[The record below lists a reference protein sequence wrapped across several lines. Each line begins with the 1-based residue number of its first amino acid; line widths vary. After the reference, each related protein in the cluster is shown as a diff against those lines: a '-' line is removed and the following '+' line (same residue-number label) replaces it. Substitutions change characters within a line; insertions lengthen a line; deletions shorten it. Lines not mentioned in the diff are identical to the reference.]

1 MSGPPD
7 GDRGAELVGLYAEFA
22 VDVGSLHLRALL
34 TVAAGETVAVL
45 GPNGA
50 GKTTI
55 LRTLAGL
62 HHIDRGCIRLAGV
75 TLDGGS
81 DGPWVQPER
90 RPVGV
95 VFQDDLLFPHL
106 SAVDNVA
113 FGLRAAGRPRRAAR
127 AEAQEWLARVG
138 LAEVAQLRPA
148 ELSGGQA
155 QRVALARAL
164 VLQPSLLL
172 LDESLS
178 ALDAT
183 SRVATRREL
192 RRALDVY
199 EGSCVLVTHDAVDA
213 IALADRLLILEGG
226 RVVQQG
232 TPAEVVARPRSTFAA
247 DLVGVNLFSGRA
259 SAGAVH
265 VDEGLTLATAS
276 PVEGEVLVKIHPRAV
291 TLHLENPVGSSSR
304 NTWRGVVCGVDLEDE
319 RARIRME
326 LAAGSAATDLVLVA
340 EVTPAA
346 VRELVLEEGHIV
358 WAAVKAT
365 EIEVYPR

>member
-1 MSGPPD
+1 MTVPAD
-7 GDRGAELVGLYAEFA
+7 GDGGADIVGLYADLA
-22 VDVGSLHLRALL
+22 VDLGSLHLRALL
-34 TVAAGETVAVL
+34 TVAAGDTVAVL

-50 GKTTI
+50 GKTTV

-62 HHIDRGCIRLAGV
+62 HRVDRGCIRLAGV
-75 TLDGGS
+75 VLDGGG
-81 DGPWVQPER
+81 DGAWVPPER
-90 RPVGV
+90 RPVGLV
-95 VFQDDLLFPHL
+95 SQDDLLFPHL

-113 FGLRAAGRPRRAAR
+113 FGLRAGGRRRRAAR
-127 AEAQEWLARVG
+127 AEAQECLARVG
-138 LAEVAQLRPA
+138 LADVAQLRPA

-164 VLQPSLLL
+164 VLQPGLLL

-183 SRVATRREL
+183 SRAATRREL
-192 RRALDVY
+192 RRVLDDY
-199 EGSCVLVTHDAVDA
+199 DGSCVLVTHDAVDA
-213 IALADRLLILEGG
+213 LALADRLLILEGG

-232 TPAEVVARPRSTFAA
+232 TPAEVVAKPRSTFAA

-259 SAGAVH
+259 SAGAMH
-265 VDEGLTLATAS
+265 VDDDLTLVTAS
-276 PVEGEVLVKIHPRAV
+276 PIEGEVLAKIHPRAV

-304 NTWRGVVCGVDLEDE
+304 NVWHGIVRGVDLEDA
-319 RARIRME
+319 RARVRIE
-326 LAAGSAATDLVLVA
+326 LTAGWPAANLIA

-346 VRELVLEEGHIV
+346 VRELTIEEGRIV